1 MYKVEGNKRFQN
13 GLTEWK
19 NDTHALSRFSYFD
32 RNGGRSYLVRKKNIV
47 SIAGIIVG
55 IDRSY
60 AGQKEGI
67 KKKEQ
72 FCRLTIKVSRFS
84 ENFDEVPVIVAKKLI
99 VHTPLRESSYVKI
112 DGKVHTGTYT
122 KDGQKHKNVYVQAE
136 DLKLLTKKAYDEIED
151 KNRVLL
157 SGRICQLPR
166 LRETSSGR
174 RITDLMLVVDRG
186 YSKKSF
192 DYIPCIAWG
201 SNASAASY
209 LIEGDSIILVGR
221 FQSRKY
227 RKKIDFY
234 EQEKTAYEVSILDY
248 EMNDEKNNC
257 KKYTKD
263 KTKKGDD

>member
-1 MYKVEGNKRFQN
+1 MVC
-13 GLTEWK
+13 
-19 NDTHALSRFSYFD
+19 
-32 RNGGRSYLVRKKNIV
+32 KKNIV
-47 SIAGIIVG
+47 SIAGIIAG

-72 FCRLTIKVSRFS
+72 FYRLIVKVSRFS

-99 VHTPLRESSYVKI
+99 VHMRLKESSYVKI
-112 DGKVHTGTYT
+112 EGRVHTGKYT

-136 DLKLLTKKAYDEIED
+136 DLKLLTKDAYDSIED

-166 LRETSSGR
+166 LRETNSGR
-174 RITDLMLVVDRG
+174 RITDLMVVVDRG

-201 SNASAASY
+201 ANASAASH
-209 LIEGDSIILVGR
+209 LIEGDSIILAGR

-234 EQEKTAYEVSILDY
+234 EQEKIAYEVSILDY

-257 KKYTKD
+257 RKYTKNE
-263 KTKKGDD
+263 KEKGDD

>member
-1 MYKVEGNKRFQN
+1 MVC
-13 GLTEWK
+13 
-19 NDTHALSRFSYFD
+19 
-32 RNGGRSYLVRKKNIV
+32 KKNIV
-47 SIAGIIVG
+47 SIAGIIAG

-72 FCRLTIKVSRFS
+72 FYRLIVKVSRFS

-99 VHTPLRESSYVKI
+99 VHMRLKESSYVKI
-112 DGKVHTGTYT
+112 EGRVHTGTYT

-136 DLKLLTKKAYDEIED
+136 DLKLLTKDAYDSIED
-151 KNRVLL
+151 KNRILL

-166 LRETSSGR
+166 LRETNSGR
-174 RITDLMLVVDRG
+174 RITDLMVVVDRG

-201 SNASAASY
+201 ANASAASH
-209 LIEGDSIILVGR
+209 LIEGDSIILAGR

-234 EQEKTAYEVSILDY
+234 EQEKIAYEVSILDY

-257 KKYTKD
+257 RKYTKD
-263 KTKKGDD
+263 EKEKGDD

>member
-1 MYKVEGNKRFQN
+1 MVC
-13 GLTEWK
+13 
-19 NDTHALSRFSYFD
+19 
-32 RNGGRSYLVRKKNIV
+32 KKNIV
-47 SIAGIIVG
+47 SIAGIIAG

-72 FCRLTIKVSRFS
+72 FYRLIVKVSRFS

-99 VHTPLRESSYVKI
+99 VHMRLKESSYVKI
-112 DGKVHTGTYT
+112 EGRVHTGTYT

-136 DLKLLTKKAYDEIED
+136 DLKLLTKDAYDSIED

-166 LRETSSGR
+166 LRETNSGR
-174 RITDLMLVVDRG
+174 RITDLMVVVDRG

-201 SNASAASY
+201 ANASAASH
-209 LIEGDSIILVGR
+209 LIEGDSIILAGR

-234 EQEKTAYEVSILDY
+234 EQEKIAYEVSILDY

-257 KKYTKD
+257 RKYTKNE
-263 KTKKGDD
+263 KEKGDD

>member
-1 MYKVEGNKRFQN
+1 MVC
-13 GLTEWK
+13 
-19 NDTHALSRFSYFD
+19 
-32 RNGGRSYLVRKKNIV
+32 KKNIV
-47 SIAGIIVG
+47 SIAGIIAG

-60 AGQKEGI
+60 AGQKEGR

-72 FCRLTIKVSRFS
+72 FYRLIVKVSRFS

-99 VHTPLRESSYVKI
+99 VHMRLKESSYVKI
-112 DGKVHTGTYT
+112 EGRVHTGTYT

-136 DLKLLTKKAYDEIED
+136 DLKLLTKDAYDSIED

-166 LRETSSGR
+166 LRETNSGR
-174 RITDLMLVVDRG
+174 RITDLMVVVDRG

-201 SNASAASY
+201 ANASAASH
-209 LIEGDSIILVGR
+209 LREGDAIILAGG
-221 FQSRKY
+221 FQSSKY

-234 EQEKTAYEVSILDY
+234 EQKKIDYEVSILDY

-257 KKYTKD
+257 RKYTKNE
-263 KTKKGDD
+263 KEKGDD

>member
-1 MYKVEGNKRFQN
+1 MVC
-13 GLTEWK
+13 
-19 NDTHALSRFSYFD
+19 
-32 RNGGRSYLVRKKNIV
+32 KKNIV
-47 SIAGIIVG
+47 SIAGIIAG

-72 FCRLTIKVSRFS
+72 FYRLIVKVSRFS

-99 VHTPLRESSYVKI
+99 VHTRLKESSCVKI
-112 DGKVHTGTYT
+112 EGRVHTGTYT

-136 DLKLLTKKAYDEIED
+136 DLKLLTKDAYDSIED

-166 LRETSSGR
+166 LRETNSGR
-174 RITDLMLVVDRG
+174 RITDLMVVVDRG

-201 SNASAASY
+201 ANASAASH
-209 LIEGDSIILVGR
+209 LIEGDSIILAGR

-234 EQEKTAYEVSILDY
+234 EQEKIAYEVSILDY

-257 KKYTKD
+257 RKYTKD
-263 KTKKGDD
+263 EKEKGDD

>member
-1 MYKVEGNKRFQN
+1 MVC
-13 GLTEWK
+13 
-19 NDTHALSRFSYFD
+19 
-32 RNGGRSYLVRKKNIV
+32 KKNIV
-47 SIAGIIVG
+47 SIAGIIAG

-72 FCRLTIKVSRFS
+72 FYRLIVKVSRFS

-99 VHTPLRESSYVKI
+99 VHMRLKESSYVKI
-112 DGKVHTGTYT
+112 EGRVHTGTYT

-136 DLKLLTKKAYDEIED
+136 DLKLLTKDAYDSIED

-166 LRETSSGR
+166 LRETNSGR
-174 RITDLMLVVDRG
+174 RITDLMVVVDRG

-201 SNASAASY
+201 ANASAASH
-209 LIEGDSIILVGR
+209 LIEGDSIILAGR

-234 EQEKTAYEVSILDY
+234 EQEKIAYEVSILDY

-257 KKYTKD
+257 RKYTKD
-263 KTKKGDD
+263 EKEKGDD

>member
-1 MYKVEGNKRFQN
+1 MVC
-13 GLTEWK
+13 
-19 NDTHALSRFSYFD
+19 
-32 RNGGRSYLVRKKNIV
+32 KKNIV
-47 SIAGIIVG
+47 SIAGIIAG

-72 FCRLTIKVSRFS
+72 FYRLIVKVSRFS

-99 VHTPLRESSYVKI
+99 VHMRLKESSYVKI
-112 DGKVHTGTYT
+112 EGKVHTGTYT

-136 DLKLLTKKAYDEIED
+136 DLKLLTKDAYDSIED
-151 KNRVLL
+151 KNRILL

-166 LRETSSGR
+166 LRETNSGR
-174 RITDLMLVVDRG
+174 RITDLMVVVDRG

-201 SNASAASY
+201 ANASAASH
-209 LIEGDSIILVGR
+209 LIEGDSIILAGR

-234 EQEKTAYEVSILDY
+234 EQEKIAYEVSILDY

-257 KKYTKD
+257 RKYTKD
-263 KTKKGDD
+263 EKEKGDD